1 MHDVSGHDFSHA
13 ESGNKGS
20 GPWPPTVLTQKAQT
34 LVTILN
40 FFLWSLLKVAVV
52 TVVLLMGVAYTVL
65 LERKLVGRIQ
75 NRWGPSRVGPFGL
88 LQPLVDGA
96 KSFLKEDLIPTAVY
110 RPLYLLAPIIALGC
124 ALISIAV
131 IPFGRPDAGPGK
143 FDIFDISNVNIG
155 LLIILGVTSVGVYG
169 IALAGWSSNNKYSLL
184 GSLRSSAQLISYE
197 LALGLSLVGVVMR
210 AGTFN
215 LRQIVEQQARHGFG
229 SWNIFGG
236 FQFVAF
242 FVYLMAAY
250 AETNRSPFDLPEAE
264 SELTGGY
271 HTEYSSMKFA
281 MFFMAEYANMINVGC
296 VATLLFLGGWTGP
309 FENLIP
315 PPQSAILASVLSI
328 FWFVIKVF
336 GFLCLY
342 VWVRGTLPRFRY
354 DQLMS
359 FGWRFL
365 LPLAI
370 LNIVASS
377 LWFAYHPPT

>member
-1 MHDVSGHDFSHA
+1 
-13 ESGNKGS
+13 
-20 GPWPPTVLTQKAQT
+20 
-34 LVTILN
+34 VTILQ

-52 TVVLLMGVAYTVL
+52 TVVMLLAVAYTVL

-124 ALISIAV
+124 SLISIAV
-131 IPFGRPDAGPGK
+131 VPFGEPNVGPAGMHL
-143 FDIFDISNVNIG
+143 FQIADVNIG
-155 LLIILGVTSVGVYG
+155 LLVILGVTSIGVYG

-197 LALGLSLVGVVMR
+197 LALGLSLVGVVLR
-210 AGTFN
+210 AGSLN
-215 LRQIVEQQARHGFG
+215 LRVIVEQQATKGIFT
-229 SWNIFGG
+229 WNIFGG
-236 FQFVAF
+236 LQLVAF
-242 FVYLMAAY
+242 FIYLTAAF

-264 SELTGGY
+264 SELVAGY

-281 MFFMAEYANMINVGC
+281 MFFMAEYGNMINVGC
-296 VATLLFLGGWTGP
+296 VATLLFLGGWTSP
-309 FENLIP
+309 FGNLIP
-315 PPQSAILASVLSI
+315 PPENLFVHALFPI
-328 FWFVIKVF
+328 FWFVTKVF
-336 GFLCLY
+336 CFLFLY

-359 FGWRFL
+359 FGWRYL
-365 LPLAI
+365 MPLAI
-370 LNIVASS
+370 LNIVATS
-377 LWFAYHPPT
+377 LWFAYHPPS

>member
-1 MHDVSGHDFSHA
+1 M
-13 ESGNKGS
+13 
-20 GPWPPTVLTQKAQT
+20 
-34 LVTILN
+34 TILQ

-52 TVVLLMGVAYTVL
+52 TVVMLLGIAYTVL

-96 KSFLKEDLIPTAVY
+96 KSFLKEDIIPTAVY
-110 RPLYLLAPIIALGC
+110 RPLYLFAPIIALGC

-131 IPFGRPDAGPGK
+131 VPFGAPDVGPGGLHL
-143 FDIFDISNVNIG
+143 FQISDVNIG
-155 LLIILGVTSVGVYG
+155 LLVILGVTSIGVYG

-197 LALGLSLVGVVMR
+197 LALGLSLVGVVLR
-210 AGTFN
+210 AGSLN
-215 LRQIVEQQARHGFG
+215 LRVIVEGQSSKGIL

-236 FQFVAF
+236 LQFIAF
-242 FVYLMAAY
+242 FIYLMAAY

-264 SELTGGY
+264 SELTAGY

-281 MFFMAEYANMINVGC
+281 MFFMAEYANMITVGC
-296 VATLLFLGGWTGP
+296 VATLLFLGGWTSP
-309 FENLIP
+309 FGNLIP
-315 PPQSAILASVLSI
+315 LPQNIVIHALLPI
-328 FWFVIKVF
+328 FWFVLKVF
-336 GFLCLY
+336 SFLFLY

-354 DQLMS
+354 DQLMN
-359 FGWRFL
+359 FGWRYL

-370 LNIVASS
+370 LNIVGTS
-377 LWFAYHPPT
+377 LWLAYR